1 MHHYFVWTHSVHEE
15 GSKVGGPLEG
25 PMVSDFGMRWSE
37 LNAVLNPCYTQVP
50 LSY

>member
-1 MHHYFVWTHSVHEE
+1 MHHYFVWTHSVPEE

-25 PMVSDFGMRWSE
+25 PMVSDFGSRWSE
-37 LNAVLNPCYTQVP
+37 FKTLSNLHYTQVP